1 MSDVIH
7 LLPDSIANQIAA
19 GEVIQRPASVVKEL
33 VENAVDAGATSI
45 RVYIKDA
52 GKTLIQVIDN
62 GKGMSITDARMAF
75 ERHATSKIKTAAD
88 LFNLH
93 TMGFRGEALASIA
106 AVAQVELRTR
116 LHGNELGARLIIAGS
131 TVQESQVD
139 TCDEGSNFMVK
150 NIFFNVPARRR
161 FLKSNDAE
169 FRHILNE
176 FERIALVN
184 PQVKFSLYRDDTEIL
199 VLPDT
204 SAQQRIVNLYGQGLN
219 RKLLPINI
227 ETSLASLS
235 GFIGRPDAAK
245 KTKALQYFFVN
256 GRYMKHSWFHKAI
269 LSAYE
274 HLIPAGEMPH
284 YFIYFS
290 VDPASIDVNIHPTK
304 TEIKF
309 ENEQA
314 IWQILHAIVRESL
327 AKSSSIPSID
337 FDTDDAID
345 IPVYTAENVK
355 NAGMPS
361 ISVNKDYNPFNPA
374 SYSTPRQTDLDWQ
387 SLYDNFEKTKQQIMT
402 PDLTPNDPSA
412 LIPNT
417 CIQYR
422 GRFIMTTLK
431 SGLALIDQRRAHTCI
446 LFEQYLA
453 AIKQQKGASQ
463 RVLFPEIIELATAEQ
478 HALNAIANALH
489 HAGFE
494 LSPMGANSWAINA
507 IPAGLEKHNP
517 VALLKNTIEQ
527 TIDNDDKRST
537 ADIARAIALS
547 LARSAAIPYGKPLS
561 EAEMDALVASLFS
574 LASPTYTPNGKLVL
588 HILSNNDIEKIFQ

>member
-1 MSDVIH
+1 
-7 LLPDSIANQIAA
+7 
-19 GEVIQRPASVVKEL
+19 
-33 VENAVDAGATSI
+33 
-45 RVYIKDA
+45 
-52 GKTLIQVIDN
+52 
-62 GKGMSITDARMAF
+62 MSITDARMAF
-75 ERHATSKIKTAAD
+75 ERHATSKISTAAD
-88 LFNLH
+88 LFNLY

-116 LHGNELGARLIIAGS
+116 LHGSELGTRLIIAGS
-131 TVQESQVD
+131 TVQESQFD
-139 TCDEGSNFMVK
+139 SCDEGSNFMVK
-150 NIFFNVPARRR
+150 NLFFNVPARRR

-184 PQVKFSLYRDDTEIL
+184 PQVQLYLYRDDTEIFA
-199 VLPDT
+199 LPDVGY
-204 SAQQRIVNLYGQGLN
+204 QQRIVNLYGQGLN

-235 GFIGRPDAAK
+235 GFIGRPDASK
-245 KTKALQYFFVN
+245 KTKCLQYFFVN
-256 GRYMKHSWFHKAI
+256 GRYMKHSWFHKAV

-314 IWQILHAIVRESL
+314 IWQILHAVVRESL
-327 AKSSSIPSID
+327 AKSSSIPTID
-337 FDTDDAID
+337 FDTEDAIN
-345 IPVYTAENVK
+345 IPVYTADAVK
-355 NAGMPS
+355 NAGMPT
-361 ISVNKDYNPFNPA
+361 IPVNKNYNPFNPA
-374 SYSTPRQTDLDWQ
+374 SHSAPRQTDLDWQ
-387 SLYDNFEKTKQQIMT
+387 SLHDNFEKTKEQIMQPET
-402 PDLTPNDPSA
+402 AYNDAPA

-446 LFEQYLA
+446 LFEQYIA
-453 AIKQQKGASQ
+453 AITQQKGASQ
-463 RVLFPEIIELATAEQ
+463 KVLFPEIIELTAAEQ
-478 HALNAIANALH
+478 DTLNSISETLH
-489 HAGFE
+489 YAGFD
-494 LSPMGANSWAINA
+494 LSHMGNNSWAINA

-527 TIDNDDKRST
+527 TIETNDKHAA
-537 ADIARAIALS
+537 ADISRAIALS
-547 LARSAAIPYGKPLS
+547 LARAAAIPYGKTMS
-561 EAEMDALVASLFS
+561 ETEMDALVASLFS
-574 LASPTYTPNGKLVL
+574 LSSPTYTPNGKLVL
-588 HILSNNDIEKIFQ
+588 FILSNNEIEKIFQ